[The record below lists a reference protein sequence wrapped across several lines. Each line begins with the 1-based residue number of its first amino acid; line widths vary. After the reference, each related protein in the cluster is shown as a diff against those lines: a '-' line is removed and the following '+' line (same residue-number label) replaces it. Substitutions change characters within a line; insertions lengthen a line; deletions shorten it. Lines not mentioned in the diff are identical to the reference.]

1 MDARIEQVVSAGK
14 CTLDDTEYDVE
25 NNTWIVGDDD
35 AVIVIDPAHDAE
47 AILKAVDGREVMAVI
62 CTDGHD
68 AHLNTVLEVAMAGE
82 DDEEDWAPIGLHRG
96 DRLLW
101 RDYFRRLASEA
112 KLSKEV
118 AELVGTDDSEDSEET
133 DESEDKDA
141 KDAKGLKTSKGKTA
155 KDSKAA
161 KASKASKI
169 DEDVEFLKNQEP
181 DIYLED
187 GGVFE
192 IADVQLDVIH
202 TPGHTPG
209 SICLYSEQLGVLFT
223 GDTLHKG
230 KPGQV
235 GDVYPELRQQ
245 LNSIGSLLAPMPRDT
260 RVLPGQGDETT
271 VGEEDSRWESW
282 YSLITESDD

>member
-1 MDARIEQVVSAGK
+1 MVDARIEQVVSAGK
-14 CTLDDTEYDVE
+14 CTLDDAEYDVE

-47 AILKAVDGREVMAVI
+47 AILKAVDGREIMAVI

-68 AHLNTVLEVAMAGE
+68 AHLNTVLEVAAAGE

-101 RDYFRRLASEA
+101 RDYFRRLAR
-112 KLSKEV
+112 EV
-118 AELVGTDDSEDSEET
+118 
-133 DESEDKDA
+133 KDA
-141 KDAKGLKTSKGKTA
+141 KD
-155 KDSKAA
+155 
-161 KASKASKI
+161 
-169 DEDVEFLKNQEP
+169 DEDDEDTEFLKEQEP

-245 LNSIGSLLAPMPRDT
+245 LNSIGSLLAPLPKDT

-282 YSLITESDD
+282 FSLTKESDD

>member
-1 MDARIEQVVSAGK
+1 VDARIEQVVSAGK

-47 AILKAVDGREVMAVI
+47 AILKAVDGREIMAVI

-68 AHLNTVLEVAMAGE
+68 AHLNTVLEVATAGE

-101 RDYFRRLASEA
+101 RDYFRRLANEVKESKESSEVKESSEA
-112 KLSKEV
+112 EESK
-118 AELVGTDDSEDSEET
+118 DPEE
-133 DESEDKDA
+133 A
-141 KDAKGLKTSKGKTA
+141 KEPKKKE
-155 KDSKAA
+155 
-161 KASKASKI
+161 SKASKESK
-169 DEDVEFLKNQEP
+169 DDDDVEFLKNQEP

-245 LNSIGSLLAPMPRDT
+245 LNSIGSLLAPLPKDT
-260 RVLPGQGDETT
+260 RVLTGQGDETT
-271 VGEEDSRWESW
+271 VSEEDSRWESW
-282 YSLITESDD
+282 FSLTKESDD